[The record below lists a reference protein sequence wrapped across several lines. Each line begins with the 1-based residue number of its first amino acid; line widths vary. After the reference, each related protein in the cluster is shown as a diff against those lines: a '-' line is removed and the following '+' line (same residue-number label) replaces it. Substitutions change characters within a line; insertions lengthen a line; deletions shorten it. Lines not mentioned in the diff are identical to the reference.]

1 MQSAY
6 HARSLRLIPKLAFT
20 ITIGL
25 ITTVAGYKAAAQ
37 DVYTLPVGF
46 IQVPLTNTFGGYN
59 TMALPFQQLPNDQ
72 GLVTTVTGASNL
84 TVACSTCATAN
95 YALATSLNYLE
106 FETGLGVG
114 HYYAISSNDASGDLV
129 LQVIPGANDLVTL
142 GVASGDRY
150 TIHPFWRVQD
160 VYGPAI
166 GGALSNGTAIAKADN
181 VVVWNGSGYVT
192 YWPKSNGSW
201 QGGVNGGLDPLL
213 PDESMFVVSK
223 YGANTNVVVL
233 GGVRSTNLVTTLDPG
248 YNLIGNSFP
257 AATVA
262 SNLNLVSAGSGF
274 LGGSAISKSDQILV
288 WNGVGYDTIWYKTNS
303 VPPSWQGG
311 NGLAGAYPILP
322 SSFYFIN
329 MQNGHNGQW
338 QRPLPYVV
346 STTQ

>member
-46 IQVPLTNTFGGYN
+46 IQTPINTNAAAGTYSTF
-59 TMALPFQQLPNDQ
+59 ALPFQQLPNDQ

-106 FETGLGVG
+106 FETGNGVG
-114 HYYAISSNDASGDLV
+114 HYYSILSNDVSGDLV
-129 LQVIPGANDLVTL
+129 LNVIPGANDLVTL

-150 TIHPFWRVQD
+150 TIHPYWRIQD
-160 VYGPAI
+160 VFGTVATTPLHA
-166 GGALSNGTAIAKADN
+166 SNTAARADN
-181 VVVWNGSGYVT
+181 VLVWNGGNFVVYFPNSTSGQWSPDGT
-192 YWPKSNGSW
+192 
-201 QGGVNGGLDPLL
+201 DPIL
-213 PDESMFVVSK
+213 PDESVLIESK
-223 YGANTNVVVL
+223 TVNTTNIIAL
-233 GGVRSTNLVTTLDPG
+233 GGVRSTNLVSTLDLG

-257 AATVA
+257 AATVV
-262 SNLNLVSAGSGF
+262 SNLNLIGSGSGF
-274 LGGSAISKSDQILV
+274 QGSNTAARADNVLV
-288 WNGVGYDTIWYKTNS
+288 WNGGNFDVLFFNTTSQQWS
-303 VPPSWQGG
+303 PS
-311 NGLAGAYPILP
+311 GAYPILP
-322 SSFYFIN
+322 TSTYFVY
-329 MQNGHNGQW
+329 MKHQAGQW
-338 QRPLPYVV
+338 QRPLPYTV